1 MYSLFILFPAIHL
14 SFLALTRISDLER
27 DSVSPR
33 HGQCVVPRTYR
44 VCFLRLRW
52 RVHRPRHDFVGRVT
66 GDQGSRTAIV
76 GREVGTPGSL
86 KLYRRVSGGLEH
98 GFYFPNSWDDDPIWR
113 THIWKEGLKPPTSMS
128 WYVWNRLD
136 ESLLSFSATQL
147 IFCYNKEYWYTN
159 QLYTIY
165 VQTVWGKRSN
175 TSELIMTDNILM
187 VYPLYNHYITLY
199 NPYYVLI

>member
-14 SFLALTRISDLER
+14 SFLALTRISDLEI

-86 KLYRRVSGGLEH
+86 KLYRRVSGSLEH

-128 WYVWNRLD
+128 LYVWNRLD
-136 ESLLSFSATQL
+136 ESLLSFSATLLHNWSFATTRNIDIRTSYILFMFKQFGAKGQIHQNSSWL
-147 IFCYNKEYWYTN
+147 ITFWWYIH
-159 QLYTIY
+159 YTTI
-165 VQTVWGKRSN
+165 
-175 TSELIMTDNILM
+175 I
-187 VYPLYNHYITLY
+187 
-199 NPYYVLI
+199 